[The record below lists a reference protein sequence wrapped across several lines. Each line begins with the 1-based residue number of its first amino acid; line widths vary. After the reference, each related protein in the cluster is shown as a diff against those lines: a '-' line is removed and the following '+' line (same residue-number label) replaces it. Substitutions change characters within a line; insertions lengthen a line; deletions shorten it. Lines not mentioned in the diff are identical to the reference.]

1 MNNNPSIVRFLQAWA
16 NNPIPQ
22 HILDEG
28 AEIMGMEEYTPEKRV
43 HRIVE
48 KCVMLWIEHD
58 ATA

>member
-1 MNNNPSIVRFLQAWA
+1 MNSNPSIVRFLQAWA

-28 AEIMGMEEYTPEKRV
+28 AEIMSMEEYTPEKRV
-43 HRIVE
+43 HRIVQ
-48 KCVMLWIEHD
+48 KCVTLWIEHD